1 MQLHTDGKG
10 GQSHLLEGNQ
20 RKWGGADTHIRQFRC
35 TLLEEGSL
43 CFSKQYKVFKSTVK
57 WMLAPTGHHFSL
69 LRAFSSRNQI
79 FINVLFELT
88 RLEASLQTHFSSLLW
103 VLPPQRFSVA
113 SFTSPQV
120 LDVHPSP
127 LSHHYLVVPLDHV
140 LLTLPLFIQQM
151 EHTRAHY
158 VPAPRKTIIWGW
170 GIHCSL
176 YK

>member
-1 MQLHTDGKG
+1 MNVCTYWTPF
-10 GQSHLLEGNQ
+10 LLAEG
-20 RKWGGADTHIRQFRC
+20 F
-35 TLLEEGSL
+35 LLQKSD
-43 CFSKQYKVFKSTVK
+43 FYKS
-57 WMLAPTGHHFSL
+57 P
-69 LRAFSSRNQI
+69 
-79 FINVLFELT
+79 FELT

-140 LLTLPLFIQQM
+140 LLTLLLFIQQM

-158 VPAPRKTIIWGW
+158 VPAPRKTII
-170 GIHCSL
+170 
-176 YK
+176 